1 MPQYIVKRILLMIPT
16 LVALSI
22 FIFVLT
28 QLPPGSYLDSIVTE
42 LESQGESISQ
52 DQIESLK
59 VRYGFDEPLYVQYLK
74 WVSGW
79 LRGDFGTSFTYY
91 GQQNLEVISHFLGY
105 TVLIAFSTQ
114 LFILVVGIAIGIFS
128 ATHQYTLG
136 DHIATFI
143 GFIGLSIPNFLL
155 ALILMYIG
163 YFVFGIPALGGLFS
177 NQYLDAPWSI
187 GKALDLIA
195 HLWIPVVVL
204 GTAGTAGIARRMRGN
219 LLDVL
224 KMQYVA
230 TARAKGLRE
239 GVVVRK
245 HATMNAVSPIIMA
258 VGMRFPEILSGS
270 TIVSIVLSLPTLGP
284 VLYKALTNQDMYLAG
299 TILFF
304 QSLLLLVGNL
314 LADIALVAVDPRV
327 EFE

>member
-1 MPQYIVKRILLMIPT
+1 M
-16 LVALSI
+16 SI

-59 VRYGFDEPLYVQYLK
+59 VRYGFDEPIHVQYLK

-136 DHIATFI
+136 DHFATFV
-143 GFIGLSIPNFLL
+143 GFIGLSIPNFL
-155 ALILMYIG
+155 ACPDTDVSR
-163 YFVFGIPALGGLFS
+163 VFRIWNSG
-177 NQYLDAPWSI
+177 
-187 GKALDLIA
+187 
-195 HLWIPVVVL
+195 
-204 GTAGTAGIARRMRGN
+204 AGRS
-219 LLDVL
+219 V
-224 KMQYVA
+224 
-230 TARAKGLRE
+230 
-239 GVVVRK
+239 
-245 HATMNAVSPIIMA
+245 
-258 VGMRFPEILSGS
+258 
-270 TIVSIVLSLPTLGP
+270 
-284 VLYKALTNQDMYLAG
+284 
-299 TILFF
+299 F
-304 QSLLLLVGNL
+304 Q
-314 LADIALVAVDPRV
+314 
-327 EFE
+327 